1 MSFNIVSLFNG
12 CHYSRQA
19 ARVVGC
25 VYTKCL
31 AALYLFTAHQIDITR
46 SRLGSSYIQN
56 SPLLNIRT
64 FVNRNIWRRVIIRK
78 LSTCAIPLACRN
90 FRFVSAEQLSQ
101 GGGGQG
107 QGALVQSQAEL
118 QMEQT
123 ALWDV
128 IHSCANKF
136 NGGRLRRVEA
146 TRRSAKFSFI
156 IITSKTAFN
165 VV

>member
-101 GGGGQG
+101 GGGGARAR
-107 QGALVQSQAEL
+107 GASSKPGRIANGANSTVRRYSQ
-118 QMEQT
+118 
-123 ALWDV
+123 
-128 IHSCANKF
+128 
-136 NGGRLRRVEA
+136 LRKQIQWWPIA
-146 TRRSAKFSFI
+146 
-156 IITSKTAFN
+156 
-165 VV
+165 

>member
-1 MSFNIVSLFNG
+1 MGFNIVSLFNG

-31 AALYLFTAHQIDITR
+31 PALYLFTAHQIDITR

-78 LSTCAIPLACRN
+78 LSTCAIPLAYRN

-101 GGGGQG
+101 GQG
-107 QGALVQSQAEL
+107 PLVQSEAEL

-123 ALWDV
+123 ALWDA

-136 NGGRLRRVEA
+136 NGGRLRRVDA
-146 TRRSAKFSFI
+146 TRRSAKFSLI

>member
-64 FVNRNIWRRVIIRK
+64 FVNRNIWRHVIIRK
-78 LSTCAIPLACRN
+78 LSTCAIPLAYRN
-90 FRFVSAEQLSQ
+90 FRLVLRSNYRR
-101 GGGGQG
+101 GGGARAR
-107 QGALVQSQAEL
+107 GASSKPGRIANGANSTVRRYSQ
-118 QMEQT
+118 
-123 ALWDV
+123 
-128 IHSCANKF
+128 
-136 NGGRLRRVEA
+136 LRKQIQWWPIA
-146 TRRSAKFSFI
+146 
-156 IITSKTAFN
+156 
-165 VV
+165 